1 MSAAE
6 CQGYTRGTVQFSV
19 YLSGLWLKDIGVL
32 REPDWDMYL
41 GLGAHERRPLE
52 SKTLQLWE
60 RSKSGGKNWI
70 KGMLA
75 QTLQGKKNAMYK
87 GQVSIKELVE
97 VTAQAAKESQSRDKV
112 TGRQGNP
119 RECEMEV

>member
-1 MSAAE
+1 MRE
-6 CQGYTRGTVQFSV
+6 EQVRGKELNQGNAGT
-19 YLSGLWLKDIGVL
+19 
-32 REPDWDMYL
+32 ETP
-41 GLGAHERRPLE
+41 
-52 SKTLQLWE
+52 
-60 RSKSGGKNWI
+60 
-70 KGMLA
+70 
-75 QTLQGKKNAMYK
+75 